1 MTVLLIHDNSN
12 PEHTFA
18 EMSVDTHI
26 ASSAGQALV
35 FSVHYMLMSSWVDK
49 LFRESEVYYVYYVV
63 FLARCSPDEK
73 IFGLHVTINEIL

>member
-1 MTVLLIHDNSN
+1 
-12 PEHTFA
+12 
-18 EMSVDTHI
+18 MSVDTHI

-63 FLARCSPDEK
+63 FLARRSPDEK